1 MQKNRDLSFDVFR
14 GIAIIAV
21 VAIHTANAIWGSP
34 KTDGWSLF
42 SIATYY
48 RQSLSFA
55 VPAFIFISGYWA
67 STKLIESLSDY
78 RIFLAKK
85 LSRVLVPYFFWSSI
99 LLGCEAARTHNVDV
113 QQIMI
118 RLLTGRVIP
127 IYYFVIVISQLYI
140 ITPILQQ
147 INRKRY
153 GLILVIIFNASCL
166 LWAYIARL
174 YFNYWTPLS
183 SAFYSWI
190 IFYEIGLLTNN
201 PDNKVFV
208 TKKLQY
214 FILPAMLVCLLFAG
228 LETSIISSK
237 YYDRY
242 FATSPLKLSS
252 SLYAI
257 CIIIVFL
264 HVKKYFNHRPK
275 ILAVLGYS
283 SFGIYLIHMAILNL
297 VTSLVQKS
305 SIIYSFQLL
314 SHFTVILITL
324 SLCFILISI
333 ARKLLPKSFCHNVLG
348 F

>member
-1 MQKNRDLSFDVFR
+1 MQKDRDLSFDVFR
-14 GIAIIAV
+14 GLAIIAV
-21 VAIHTANAIWGSP
+21 VAIHTFNVIRGFHTPDIWNP
-34 KTDGWSLF
+34 L

-55 VPAFIFISGYWA
+55 VPVFIFISGYWA

-85 LSRVLVPYFFWSSI
+85 LSRVLIPYFFWSFI
-99 LLGCEAARTHNVDV
+99 LLGYEAVITHNVDV
-113 QQIMI
+113 QQIII
-118 RLLTGRVIP
+118 RILTGRTIN

-140 ITPILQQ
+140 ITPILQH

-153 GLILVIIFNASCL
+153 GLILVIIFSATIL

-190 IFYEIGLLTNN
+190 IFYEIGLLANN
-201 PDNKVFV
+201 PDNRIFV

-228 LETSIISSK
+228 LETSIISAK

-257 CIIIVFL
+257 CIIIAFL
-264 HVKKYFNHRPK
+264 QVKRYLIHRPK
-275 ILAVLGYS
+275 FLAALGYY
-283 SFGIYLIHMAILNL
+283 SFGIYLIHMAVLSP
-297 VTSLVQKS
+297 VASLVKKS
-305 SIIYSFQLL
+305 SVIYSFQPL

-324 SLCFILISI
+324 SICFILISV